1 MVVSKACYNIHRWST
16 EAREEKKFDSYNV
29 IFILVENNYFMKME
43 LARVGNETLFLND
56 FHNRREKDRN
66 AQLILDMQGSTTSIT
81 DPSSKEQP
89 RKFTFDF
96 SYWSHD
102 GFKEES
108 SGYCAPD
115 LSQPNGKKFADQK
128 KVYDELGV
136 GVLKNAWEGY
146 NSTLF
151 AYGQTGS
158 GKSWSM
164 VGYGVNK
171 GIVPMFC
178 DNIFQQI
185 EKKKTEG
192 AKEEFEVTFSML
204 EIYNEAVRDLLDP
217 NPRGKGGLPVRQH
230 PKTGFYADG
239 LIVVPVANY
248 SEIEKK
254 MDEGTRNRT
263 VAATNMNATSSRA
276 HTIVGITFIQKSKNA
291 AGEEMA
297 RSAIINLVD
306 LAGSERAESTGA
318 TGDRL
323 KEGAAI
329 NQSLSCLGNCIA
341 ALADRSSGKD
351 SRVPYR
357 DSVLT
362 KLLKNALGGNSKT
375 IMIAALS
382 PADINFEETLSTL
395 RYADRA
401 KQIKNSAKVNED
413 PTAQLIRELQ
423 EENERLKA
431 MLSSGKMEMIKGD
444 DENDDDMSE
453 EEKAKL
459 KAELEQQY
467 TSLLEKNAKEM
478 EEMKKTFE
486 QKLAEAQ
493 SDDEGLGTAEI
504 QEKKKKIPHFSN
516 LNMDPMLTGHV
527 IHFFEQPESILGS
540 AEDCKFRLK
549 GPSLM
554 AKHATVKNNNG
565 IFSLVPETNA
575 RIIRNG
581 KPITGESELHH
592 NDRLV
597 FGTTQYFVFVNPK
610 ERDSSKEKFPEVTFE
625 SAQEEL
631 AKKSGFDVSG
641 QNKSKDET
649 LLQEDMLEI
658 MPKIEQANSISDEL
672 EKNKRFDLLIVAP
685 EARGELKGRTEVMVR
700 VTDLNTKHEWI
711 WDKTKFFN
719 RFFVMQEM
727 YTDSLEGDD
736 PWDLPPETD
745 PFYEDYKVDFHV
757 GSVKVWLKSLAFLID
772 SNEQLDI
779 TDYRGQEIGKL
790 NIEMLPCDAKGKVI
804 VDQDNVFVENPN
816 ELVGKDINFKL
827 KITSARGLPA
837 KFSDIYVK
845 YKFFLEDQFT
855 QTKSIPNTSNP
866 DWNFEKTYSFPA
878 AKQQLVDYLKDE
890 AFIVQLWGKQKD
902 QSKKG
907 ATKIKQSLLPG
918 QKAIHAANTNEKRFD
933 PEKVKFM
940 METAMLKKRQERLEQ
955 KLAQMKKM
963 IEVAEQHKKKR
974 LRTELIKDIY
984 MAQTADKADKCIA
997 LIPKEKDD
1005 DDDDESDSD
1014 SDEEMKKIAIISPQ
1028 PQKERR
1034 KSGSSSSSDFE
1045 EKDKKNKDDETK
1057 KKENEE
1063 KKKKEQEEKNKKEQE
1078 EKNKKEQETKKKEEE
1093 KKRKEEEKKHK
1104 EEAAK
1109 KESASKKT
1117 QKSSSCILL

>member
-1 MVVSKACYNIHRWST
+1 
-16 EAREEKKFDSYNV
+16 
-29 IFILVENNYFMKME
+29 
-43 LARVGNETLFLND
+43 
-56 FHNRREKDRN
+56 
-66 AQLILDMQGSTTSIT
+66 MQGSTTSIT
-81 DPSSKEQP
+81 DPASKDQP
-89 RKFTFDF
+89 KKFTFDY

-115 LSQPNGKKFADQK
+115 TSQPNGKKFADQK

-185 EKKKTEG
+185 EKKKAEG

-217 NPRGKGGLPVRQH
+217 HPKGKGGLPVRQH

-239 LIVVPVANY
+239 LIIVPVANY
-248 SEIEKK
+248 SEIEKR

-341 ALADRSSGKD
+341 ALADKSSGKEA
-351 SRVPYR
+351 RVPYR

-382 PADINFEETLSTL
+382 PADINYEETLSTL

-459 KAELEQQY
+459 KAELELQY
-467 TSLLEKNAKEM
+467 KSLLDKNALAM

-493 SDDEGLGTAEI
+493 SDDDGLNSAEM
-504 QEKKKKIPHFSN
+504 QEKKKKIPHISN

-527 IHFFEQPESILGS
+527 IHLFEQPESTLGS
-540 AEDCKFRLK
+540 AEDCKCRLK
-549 GPSLM
+549 GPSLL

-565 IFSLVPETNA
+565 AFSLVPETNA

-581 KPITGESELHH
+581 KPITAETPLHH
-592 NDRLV
+592 NDRLI

-610 ERDSSKEKFPEVTFE
+610 ERDGSKEKFPEVTFE

-641 QNKSKDET
+641 QNKTKDET

-658 MPKIEQANSISDEL
+658 MSKIEQANSISDEL
-672 EKNKRFDLLIVAP
+672 GKNKRFDMMIVAP
-685 EARGELKGRTEVMVR
+685 ESRGELKGRTEVMVR
-700 VTDLNTKHEWI
+700 VTDLITKHEWI
-711 WDKTKFFN
+711 WDKTKFIN

-745 PFYEDYKVDFHV
+745 PFYEDVKVDSHI
-757 GSVKVWLKSLAFLID
+757 GSVKVYLKSLAFLID
-772 SNEQLDI
+772 ANEQLDI

-790 NIEMLPCDAKGKVI
+790 NIELLPCDAKGKVMG
-804 VDQDNVFVENPN
+804 DQDVFVENPN
-816 ELVGKDINFKL
+816 DLVGKDINFKL

-837 KFSDIYVK
+837 KFTDIYVK
-845 YKFFLEDQFT
+845 YKFYLEEQFT
-855 QTKSIPNTSNP
+855 QSKIIPNTSNP
-866 DWNFEKTYSFPA
+866 DWNFEKIYNFPA
-878 AKQQLVDYLKDE
+878 AKQPLVDYLKEE

-902 QSKKG
+902 QTKKG
-907 ATKIKQSLLPG
+907 GAKVKQSLIAGPM
-918 QKAIHAANTNEKRFD
+918 AIHAANTNEKKFD

-940 METAMLKKRQERLEQ
+940 MEAAMLKKRQEKLEQ

-1005 DDDDESDSD
+1005 DDDSDSD
-1014 SDEEMKKIAIISPQ
+1014 SDEEMKKIAISSLQ
-1028 PQKERR
+1028 PKKQHK
-1034 KSGSSSSSDFE
+1034 KSDSSSSSDLE
-1045 EKDKKNKDDETK
+1045 QKDKKNKDDSNKKMEHEEK
-1057 KKENEE
+1057 KKMEQEE

-1109 KESASKKT
+1109 KESASKKS